1 MYYNYY
7 AHSSGLVA
15 AFCYMSWSIIHYI
28 LDRFVRDVIII
39 IIIIIIIIM
48 FCLFFL
54 KMFKYDQYQV
64 PLRNFRYVKVVKLSL
79 KFIVYIWY

>member
-15 AFCYMSWSIIHYI
+15 VFCYMSWSIIHYI

-39 IIIIIIIIM
+39 IIIIIIM

-64 PLRNFRYVKVVKLSL
+64 PPRNFRYVKVVKLSL
-79 KFIVYIWY
+79 NFIVYIWY